1 MARIL
6 MNKEKAIDQETTTAN
21 TKSQIG
27 LIEKEMW
34 NNQDIRTIIS
44 KIEDLKTKTTKTRAI
59 KSTISLIAVSQKVMA
74 HGTKTI
80 LLINI
85 KNTMVNQVPIKTR
98 IDPINETFNPNH
110 LTDTTNNSQSGIKLN
125 SLMTE
130 QVSLNKKPKE
140 KMTMQKEM

>member
-1 MARIL
+1 